1 MARGHQIGTPKTGGR
16 KKGTLNKRT
25 RELIE
30 ILDSHGYC
38 PISELIEVAVLAR
51 KEYERVETIYD
62 AIEDKKTLAG
72 ITTPTVDMA
81 PQYLKIMQD
90 SARDI
95 APYAHAKRRPVD
107 SDGKEDQS
115 EKTLLE
121 ILHRLESK

>member
-51 KEYERVETIYD
+51 KEYD

-72 ITTPTVDMA
+72 ITTPTVDTA